1 MDGKIIARRQ
11 NSNIPDKLFDILVKV
26 IAIFSVVIVA
36 YPLYFVVIASFSNSN
51 LVNQGKVLFMIQDFN
66 TYGYEQIFTD
76 SRIWTGYRNTI
87 LYSILG
93 TLINLAVTLP
103 AAYVLSRKGFKAM
116 KVLMPLFVFTMYFSG
131 GMIPSYLVMKELHL
145 LDSIWAMMIPSA
157 LSVYNLIITRSFMES
172 SIPGELYESAQL
184 DGCSHFTYFFK
195 IILPLSKAV
204 ISVIFLYYM
213 VGHWNDFFSGLLYLN
228 TDELQPLQ
236 VVLRNILLSNQ
247 AFEGGS
253 GAAGGGGY
261 AQQFAD
267 QIKFAVIIV
276 STVPVLCIYPFI
288 QKYFEKGVMIGA
300 VKG

>member
-1 MDGKIIARRQ
+1 MNNGTFTKKQLRNTSDRLFYFCVALIAV
-11 NSNIPDKLFDILVKV
+11 L
-26 IAIFSVVIVA
+26 AVVLVA
-36 YPLYFVVIASFSNSN
+36 YPLYFVIIASFSNSN
-51 LVNQGKVLFMIQDFN
+51 LVNQGKVLFWIRDFN
-66 TYGYEQIFTD
+66 TYGYEQIFSD

-87 LYSILG
+87 FYSILG

-103 AAYVLSRKGFKAM
+103 AAYVLSRKGFGVVKI
-116 KVLMPLFVFTMYFSG
+116 LMPLFVFTMYFSG

-145 LDSIWAMMIPSA
+145 LDTIWAMMIPSA

-172 SIPGELYESAQL
+172 AIPNELYESAQL

-195 IILPLSKAV
+195 ITLPLSKAV

-236 VVLRNILLSNQ
+236 FALRNILLSNQ

-253 GAAGGGGY
+253 GSAGGGGY

-276 STVPVLCIYPFI
+276 STVPVLCLYPFI